1 MDTSFREALD
11 LVADVPVW
19 VVVVHVVA
27 VIFLLVSE
35 IRSRLE
41 RRLIFRQSASGNH
54 QKPDTTDSLASKSDD
69 GLTLGSVVAE
79 PPFLV

>member
-35 IRSRLE
+35 VRSRLE

-54 QKPDTTDSLASKSDD
+54 QKPDTTSKKTAVLIEMAGVSR
-69 GLTLGSVVAE
+69 S
-79 PPFLV
+79 